1 MITERRPENSMSVA
15 DILSSIRTKE
25 YQIDGDFKGKDILST
40 EQFTRDD
47 ILQVMETAARIEL
60 SKEGG
65 SYPECENLLKH
76 KRVAVCFYQPSTR
89 TYMSFMAAAQNM
101 GAYVIGVPGM
111 MQYSSAVKGESLQ
124 DTVRTIEA
132 HGTDAIVM
140 RHEADDFV
148 IHAAEAADIP
158 IINAGAGKFEHPTQA
173 MLDLYTITQ
182 NSPIPLD
189 AMSVTFVGDLKYGRT
204 VHSLAKVLTVMG
216 VPSMNFISPETTCLP
231 TNLASYLE
239 EKGVVVNQQV
249 VHEPG
254 EIGQLIT
261 HTDVIYD
268 TRVQKEW
275 FTSDQDYVDA
285 CRAIQ
290 ITPEVMS
297 NAPEHSILLHP
308 LPRVDEITTD
318 VDLDPRAKYF
328 AQVASGVPVRM
339 ALLALVMGAD
349 TSRLAR

>member
-1 MITERRPENSMSVA
+1 MLNERRSENSLSVS
-15 DILSSIRTKE
+15 DILTSIRSKE
-25 YQIDGDFKGKDILST
+25 YQIDGNFKDKDILST
-40 EQFTRDD
+40 EQFSRDD
-47 ILQVMETAARIEL
+47 IVQVLETAAQIEMA
-60 SKEGG
+60 KKGG
-65 SYPECENLLKH
+65 SYEACEHLLRH

-89 TYMSFMAAAQNM
+89 TYMSFMAASQNM
-101 GAYVIGVPGM
+101 GAHVIGVPGM

-148 IHAAEAADIP
+148 IHAAEAAEIP

-182 NSPIPLD
+182 HSPIPLD
-189 AMSVTFVGDLKYGRT
+189 GMSVTFIGDLKYGRT

-216 VPSMNFISPETTCLP
+216 VPTMNFISPENTCLP
-231 TNLASYLE
+231 QNLSQFLKE
-239 EKGVVVNQQV
+239 RGVDVNTHIVSQ
-249 VHEPG
+249 PG
-254 EIGQLIT
+254 ELSQLVR
-261 HTDVIYD
+261 HSDVLYD

-275 FTSDQDYVDA
+275 FASEGEYA
-285 CRAIQ
+285 KAGRAIQ

-297 NAPEHSILLHP
+297 SAPEHSILLHP
-308 LPRVDEITTD
+308 LPRVDEITTE

-339 ALLALVMGAD
+339 ALLGLVMGAD
-349 TSRLAR
+349 FTSLPR